1 MKVRVLQVTV
11 RRDAHTIT
19 PTTASEHEI
28 AILQT
33 VFGEEHVLVGDAV
46 GQIEVGDGEFDRL
59 AAKYGGNEEGLL
71 VEQVF
76 GKRASRGLENAI
88 KAVAVS
94 NAAVSKKKG
103 RAPAG
108 NPSGDDGSDSS
119 NGDSDATPP
128 QE

>member
-1 MKVRVLQVTV
+1 MKVQVLKVTV

-19 PTTASEHEI
+19 PTTAAEHEI

-33 VFGEEHVLVGDAV
+33 VFGEENVQVNDVV
-46 GQIEVGDGEFDRL
+46 GQVEVGDGEFDRL
-59 AAKYGGNEEGLL
+59 SAKYGGNEEGLL

-88 KAVAVS
+88 KA
-94 NAAVSKKKG
+94 AADAAKKRGKT
-103 RAPAG
+103 AG
-108 NPSGDDGSDSS
+108 NTATDSGG
-119 NGDSDATPP
+119 TTTT